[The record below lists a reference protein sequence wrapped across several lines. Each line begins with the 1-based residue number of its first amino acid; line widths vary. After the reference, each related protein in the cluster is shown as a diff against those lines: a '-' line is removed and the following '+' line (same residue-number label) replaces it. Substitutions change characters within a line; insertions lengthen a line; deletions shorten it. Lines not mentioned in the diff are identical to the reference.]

1 MRAAAVVV
9 GQFLLAAMTG
19 DKFDCKVKA
28 KGEQGVE
35 RGRDMSGWPG
45 HLHDCLTFY
54 GGKARGEGSSTFTY
68 MILSKHIS
76 GVRKGE
82 KGSRYRDQ
90 PFCLRNDADQVVC
103 VSKEHEYITMV
114 RRCQLNG

>member
-35 RGRDMSGWPG
+35 RRRDDVSDWSG
-45 HLHDCLTFY
+45 HLLDCFTSY
-54 GGKARGEGSSTFTY
+54 GGKARG
-68 MILSKHIS
+68 K
-76 GVRKGE
+76 K
-82 KGSRYRDQ
+82 RYQLARLRAQ
-90 PFCLRNDADQVVC
+90 PLL
-103 VSKEHEYITMV
+103 T
-114 RRCQLNG
+114 